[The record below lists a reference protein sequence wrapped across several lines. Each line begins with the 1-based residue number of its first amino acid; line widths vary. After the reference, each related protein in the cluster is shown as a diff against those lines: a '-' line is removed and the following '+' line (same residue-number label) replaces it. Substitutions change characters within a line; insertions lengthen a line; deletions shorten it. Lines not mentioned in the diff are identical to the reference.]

1 MNDKYVFYSI
11 DNKPL
16 LDDTTFKLILSN
28 GNLFEQTFSTNNDL
42 IHSILGD
49 EGSTINL
56 NRDTT
61 KNDIKLKFNDTS
73 LVDSLLGN
81 NSSVEIKN
89 NDFSKRL
96 FAFNSK
102 NILLSINPTEEKEEN
117 NFKISELL
125 QGKINANIINKQI
138 YSQAN
143 HHDAYKN
150 YIVTKDIFIKSNPIL
165 DVIKYMEGTYK
176 TDIETPSLFSY
187 KTNNKINNINNNA
200 YIEGIC
206 CYYLNS

>member
-1 MNDKYVFYSI
+1 MSL
-11 DNKPL
+11 NK
-16 LDDTTFKLILSN
+16 LS
-28 GNLFEQTFSTNNDL
+28 L
-42 IHSILGD
+42 
-49 EGSTINL
+49 
-56 NRDTT
+56 
-61 KNDIKLKFNDTS
+61 IKLKKQCQETLFISIEKELELNNS
-73 LVDSLLGN
+73 QSYMPVF

-89 NDFSKRL
+89 NNFSKRL

-165 DVIKYMEGTYK
+165 DVIK
-176 TDIETPSLFSY
+176 
-187 KTNNKINNINNNA
+187 
-200 YIEGIC
+200 
-206 CYYLNS
+206 